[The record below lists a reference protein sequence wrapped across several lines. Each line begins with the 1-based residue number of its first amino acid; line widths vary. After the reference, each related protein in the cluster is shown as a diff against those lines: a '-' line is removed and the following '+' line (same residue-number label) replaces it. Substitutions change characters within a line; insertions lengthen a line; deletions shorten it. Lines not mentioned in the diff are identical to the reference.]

1 MVSDPYSFDYIDI
14 VTHDAIEMEA
24 VFLVSYRNLLSIWVT
39 KPDSTLKKKS
49 FCLLTFISTW
59 FQYCKIIILMPVSFV
74 CIVTS
79 RNSSEHFPP
88 LGCTVDCYVVWC
100 RQSTTSFCFI
110 FFKQLTF
117 TEETARPGVSEFGI
131 VFSSQFSNSRLGGM

>member
-14 VTHDAIEMEA
+14 VTHDAFEMEA

-39 KPDSTLKKKS
+39 KPDSTLKKKKNHS
-49 FCLLTFISTW
+49 AYLLLFLHGST
-59 FQYCKIIILMPVSFV
+59 YCKIIILMPVSFV

-110 FFKQLTF
+110 FF
-117 TEETARPGVSEFGI
+117 
-131 VFSSQFSNSRLGGM
+131 